1 MRYFENG
8 FWESGVFFFQKNYL
22 FLRLT
27 NHQKNKT
34 EEQGKELSDLE
45 IQKTPTKYVG
55 NKLKKYC
62 ITNRVSLRQI
72 LYYVH
77 FLI

>member
-1 MRYFENG
+1 MVFR
-8 FWESGVFFFQKNYL
+8 SLVFFSKNYL

-34 EEQGKELSDLE
+34 EEQGNELSDLE
-45 IQKTPTKYVG
+45 IQKTPTKYVD

-62 ITNRVSLRQI
+62 ITNRLVCGKYFFDMRVKSLQ
-72 LYYVH
+72 LNETC
-77 FLI
+77 